1 MASKRKNPIPIG
13 GAVVANP
20 IETGPMS
27 AQPQVE
33 IRLEKGLRATK
44 DPRNPY
50 LVKITQVK
58 YPPERKK
65 ASPVRAVPAP
75 APTPMARA
83 ARAMKPAAR
92 AAKRSTR
99 KAPPRRRPST
109 GTRLPAR
116 PGFPPFTPP
125 SAQPRHN
132 PLPGFGDFGESKK
145 DLAGDVLKMTGIL
158 LGVGIGV
165 PAARQLILKL
175 IKKENVGPEG
185 NVTGLSH
192 AIQAVLALGV
202 AGLAE
207 AKIEDKGLRRATQ
220 ALALA
225 TALSRPVNQAI
236 TKFKPGSEIA
246 LLGEAAP
253 PVRPIRLDFD
263 VLPPGTNLVQGL
275 GQEVSDLDT
284 DPVLDE
290 ILRQRA
296 ARQAALVAASAPASP
311 ILSNPQVTAPGE
323 PLVGEVTPPNTAEA
337 LLASPT
343 LSGPQPPT
351 WEDQISA
358 YLPLGD
364 LVGDLN

>member
-1 MASKRKNPIPIG
+1 MARKNPVPIG
-13 GAVVANP
+13 GAVIANP
-20 IETGPMS
+20 IETAPMS

-50 LVKITQVK
+50 VVKIAQVK
-58 YPPERKK
+58 YPPERRKS
-65 ASPVRAVPAP
+65 ATPIRAVPAR
-75 APTPMARA
+75 APSAKAARA
-83 ARAMKPAAR
+83 ARPAKK
-92 AAKRSTR
+92 AAR
-99 KAPPRRRPST
+99 KAPARRKPS
-109 GTRLPAR
+109 RAPAR

-125 SAQPRHN
+125 SAQKHAVARHN
-132 PLPGFGDFGESKK
+132 PLPGFGDFGDSKRE
-145 DLAGDVLKMTGIL
+145 LAGDVLKMTGLL

-165 PAARQLILKL
+165 PALRQLILKL

-185 NVTGLSH
+185 SVTTLSH
-192 AIQAVLALGV
+192 AIQTVLALGI

-225 TALSRPVNQAI
+225 AALSRPVNHAI
-236 TKFKPGSEIA
+236 TKYRPGSEIG
-246 LLGEAAP
+246 LLGEASQ
-253 PVRPIRLDFD
+253 PVRPLRLDFD
-263 VLPPGTNLVQGL
+263 VLPPGTNLIEGL

-296 ARQAALVAASAPASP
+296 AKQLPAPAEAP
-311 ILSNPQVTAPGE
+311 AILSNPQVTAPGE
-323 PLVGEVTPPNTAEA
+323 PLVGEVLPPDTSEP
-337 LLASPT
+337 LLAS
-343 LSGPQPPT
+343 PQPPT
-351 WEDQISA
+351 WDDQVSG

-364 LVGDLN
+364 LVGALN